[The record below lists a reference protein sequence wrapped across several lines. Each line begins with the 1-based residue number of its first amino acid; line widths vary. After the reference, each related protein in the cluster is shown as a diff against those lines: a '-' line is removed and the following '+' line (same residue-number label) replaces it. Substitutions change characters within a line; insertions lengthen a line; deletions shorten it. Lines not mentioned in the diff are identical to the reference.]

1 MSTAAKAESPM
12 SKSNPAASWASFN
25 WEDPFRLEQQL
36 TDDERLVMDTARQ
49 YAQDRLAPRVQE
61 AYRDEKTD
69 PAIFREGC
77 RLLDLPP
84 SACLYVGDLYPVDY
98 LGATGAGLDAVLLDP
113 MGLHEGRA
121 PRVGTLGE
129 LPAWIS

>member
-12 SKSNPAASWASFN
+12 SKSNPAATWASFS

-61 AYRDEKTD
+61 AYREEKTE
-69 PAIFREGC
+69 PAMFRE
-77 RLLDLPP
+77 
-84 SACLYVGDLYPVDY
+84 
-98 LGATGAGLDAVLLDP
+98 
-113 MGLHEGRA
+113 M
-121 PRVGTLGE
+121 GE
-129 LPAWIS
+129 L